1 MNQLNASLDLSPVVH
16 SHSIIKRHAT
26 RTNWSV
32 FKFRLLTVETREPSL
47 PPTQERYHCAPSMT
61 ALPQHIGSERGV
73 SLLGGSWMREVVWSA
88 FQYNIT
94 GDLATGTEGFLRFTI
109 KLCLHAPGIP

>member
-1 MNQLNASLDLSPVVH
+1 VNQLNAALDLSPVVH
-16 SHSIIKRHAT
+16 SHDIIKRHAKQAD
-26 RTNWSV
+26 WSV
-32 FKFRLLTVETREPSL
+32 FKFRLLTVRTRE
-47 PPTQERYHCAPSMT
+47 ERYHCAPSMT
-61 ALPQHIGSERGV
+61 ALPQHIGSKRGV

-109 KLCLHAPGIP
+109 KLCLHASGIP